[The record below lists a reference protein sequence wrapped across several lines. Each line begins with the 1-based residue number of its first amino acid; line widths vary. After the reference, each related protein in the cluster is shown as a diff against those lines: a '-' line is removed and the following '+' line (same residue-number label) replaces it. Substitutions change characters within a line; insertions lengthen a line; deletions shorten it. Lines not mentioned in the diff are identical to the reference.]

1 MKNII
6 KILFTVYI
14 TSIIVAQSTQRDYN
28 EELRYQND
36 AINKMKKEI
45 EELSSKLRKANINE
59 TTTSKRI
66 TNLEEELALVNKL
79 IQSLKKEEDLNRN
92 KINILKKDINKKEDE
107 LNTLREQK
115 NPI

>member
-1 MKNII
+1 MRNLI
-6 KILFTVYI
+6 KILFGFYI
-14 TSIIVAQSTQRDYN
+14 SSILFAQSIQRDYS

-59 TTTSKRI
+59 KSTSKRI
-66 TNLEEELALVNKL
+66 TNLDEELALINKL

-92 KINILKKDINKKEDE
+92 KIKI
-107 LNTLREQK
+107 
-115 NPI
+115 

>member
-1 MKNII
+1 MKIFNYV
-6 KILFTVYI
+6 ILVSFCVLN
-14 TSIIVAQSTQRDYN
+14 AQSSQRDYN

-66 TNLEEELALVNKL
+66 TNFCLLYTSPSPRDQRGSRMPSSA
-79 IQSLKKEEDLNRN
+79 
-92 KINILKKDINKKEDE
+92 
-107 LNTLREQK
+107 
-115 NPI
+115 

>member
-1 MKNII
+1 MKIFNYV
-6 KILFTVYI
+6 ILASFAFCVLN
-14 TSIIVAQSTQRDYN
+14 AQSSQRDYN

-66 TNLEEELALVNKL
+66 TN
-79 IQSLKKEEDLNRN
+79 
-92 KINILKKDINKKEDE
+92 
-107 LNTLREQK
+107 
-115 NPI
+115 